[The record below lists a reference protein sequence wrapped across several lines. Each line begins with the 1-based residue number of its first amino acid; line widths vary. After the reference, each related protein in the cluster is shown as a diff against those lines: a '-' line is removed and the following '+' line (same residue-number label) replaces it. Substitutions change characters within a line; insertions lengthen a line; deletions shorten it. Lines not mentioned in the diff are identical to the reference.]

1 MIAVVNIFSTQS
13 PTADEA
19 TFVSLASLY
28 ASSHPSMSKDVGHA
42 GLCGDSQ
49 RFPGGITNGAEW
61 YATQGSMQV
70 REDRYL
76 VNVCFGFGS
85 LNCRISTICFPTAWR
100 SQCC

>member
-70 REDRYL
+70 REDKL
-76 VNVCFGFGS
+76 
-85 LNCRISTICFPTAWR
+85 
-100 SQCC
+100 